1 MKLRGFSY
9 LLDEAIDPDYD
20 FSESYL
26 EGPRIRNSLHKGFV
40 DLGDFTGVVGRND
53 SGKSQLLSLLEDALQ
68 PWDHPEQSDYLR
80 AIFYFSCSAGEFKAL
95 TELATLDL
103 VEFDREIYSLEEAP
117 LSGMRNSCWGLNLP
131 FDYRSLDNAN
141 LDKELDVVTQY
152 RELLLDSFQDDK
164 GPLSRLLEASIAGSS
179 VQSPDS
185 THIVAFSWVKGAW
198 ALYWCAPFDGNE
210 ASSLHRDY
218 LEYKRQNK
226 ARHGRFFLGNVRG
239 FIGRIASGTD
249 RFGHIAP
256 VGRIDLPLLPRPIR
270 PVNVKAVTLEA
281 EKVIG
286 ALAARVRD
294 LEMLLKEDV
303 EATGI
308 QWDPRLEARIET
320 GYREGA
326 WKRGWLRENGVGG
339 YEVNPDILSLAEKL
353 GVLANDLAPDFFTER
368 YRISVTVRPPDEW
381 EESGRLVISAIFSHE
396 APPERVNEHGM
407 RVRLIRGPGATE
419 GLGIPIEATA
429 QGYHL
434 WIGLALSEAV
444 RLIEMAGG
452 PLDYSLHDLL
462 DIVQNEY
469 VDVDDSYRLA
479 GEILNEQRWIP
490 DTIEEFFESLPSVEP
505 VDESRGWDRVG
516 KHDRVSAEL
525 NRATLFLIDE
535 PERHLH
541 PALQRQAAKLV
552 AEKVARDGF
561 QAIVATHSVPFM
573 SIKSNASYAYLIRE
587 PGSETIVSSLEPSSL
602 DLIDATSAE
611 LGLDRGE
618 LLGLIEAIVWVEG
631 HMDWVVLKS
640 LFDDRFKE
648 LGVLLVTLDGHP
660 GARGIINSH
669 LLGFANVKT
678 AVWLDGISTD
688 FFLEA
693 QQNFNLEPT
702 EPNREEK
709 KTLLAVLRE
718 AARSERE
725 IKPIHLDRP
734 ADDVFDLLDDLAIQS
749 EFPDYPGHAA
759 AQAQWASA
767 VTNGAKKGERK
778 NFWKKKFRTPIDH
791 VSCERIALSMKRE
804 GRITPELQSVMD
816 QIEDLVKGP

>member
-1 MKLRGFSY
+1 MKLKGFSY
-9 LLDEAIDPDYD
+9 LLDESIDPVDYH
-20 FSESYL
+20 SNLSPESVKI
-26 EGPRIRNSLHKGFV
+26 ESPLHKGFL

-53 SGKSQLLSLLEDALQ
+53 SGKSQLLSLLEDTLQ
-68 PWDHPEQSDYLR
+68 PWDHPEQSNYLR
-80 AIFYFSCSAGEFKAL
+80 AVFFFSCSAAEFKEI

-103 VEFDREIYSLEEAP
+103 VEFDRDIYSLEEEP
-117 LSGMRNSCWGLNLP
+117 LSGMRNLCWGLTLP
-131 FDYRSLDNAN
+131 FDYRKLDNAN
-141 LDKELDVVTQY
+141 LDKDVDVVVQY
-152 RELLLDSFQDDK
+152 RDLLLGSFQEEI
-164 GPLSRLLEASIAGSS
+164 GPLSRLLEAAISGDPL
-179 VQSPDS
+179 QGPES
-185 THIVAFSWVKGAW
+185 THLVAFSWVEGAW
-198 ALYWCAPFDGNE
+198 ALYWCAPFRGEE

-218 LEYKRQNK
+218 LEYKTQNR
-226 ARHGRFFLGNVRG
+226 ARRGFVLGNEKG
-239 FIGRIASGTD
+239 FIGHVASGTD

-256 VGRIDLPLLPRPIR
+256 VGRIDLPLMPRPIR
-270 PVNVKAVTLEA
+270 PVNIEAVTLEA
-281 EKVIG
+281 ERVIG

-294 LEMLLKEDV
+294 LEMLIEADV
-303 EATGI
+303 SAPGI
-308 QWDPRLEARIET
+308 SWDTSLEGRIKT
-320 GYREGA
+320 GYQGDA
-326 WKRGWLRENGVGG
+326 WRRGWLRENGDGG
-339 YEVNPDILSLAEKL
+339 FELNSDIITLAEKL
-353 GVLANDLAPDFFTER
+353 GVMANDLAPDFFTER
-368 YRISVTVRPPDEW
+368 YRISVSVRPPDEW
-381 EESGRLVISAIFSHE
+381 EESGRLEISAIFSHKS
-396 APPERVNEHGM
+396 PPERVDENG
-407 RVRLIRGPGATE
+407 RRIRSIRGPGATE
-419 GLGIPIEATA
+419 GLRIPIEATA
-429 QGYHL
+429 QGHHL

-452 PLDYSLHDLL
+452 PLDYSLYDLL
-462 DIVQNEY
+462 DIVQNEHE
-469 VDVDDSYRLA
+469 DVEDSYRLA
-479 GEILNEQRWIP
+479 SHAISQQRWKP
-490 DTIEEFFESLPSVEP
+490 KSSEEFFDALASEEP
-505 VDESRGWDRVG
+505 ADEPRGWERVG
-516 KHDRVSAEL
+516 KNDRVSAEL
-525 NRATLFLIDE
+525 GRTTLFLIDE

-541 PALQRQAAKLV
+541 PALQRQAARLV
-552 AEKVARDGF
+552 AEKVSRDGF

-573 SIKSNASYAYLIRE
+573 SIKSNARYAYLIRE

-602 DLIDATSAE
+602 ELIDVTSEE

-631 HMDWVVLKS
+631 HMDWVVLNT
-640 LFDDRFKE
+640 LFEEQFKE

-669 LLGFANVKT
+669 LLGFTNVKT

-725 IKPIHLDRP
+725 VKPIHLDRP

-778 NFWKKKFRTPIDH
+778 DFWKKKFKTPIDH
-791 VSCERIALSMKRE
+791 VSCERIALRMKRE
-804 GRITPELQSVMD
+804 GRMTPELQSVMD